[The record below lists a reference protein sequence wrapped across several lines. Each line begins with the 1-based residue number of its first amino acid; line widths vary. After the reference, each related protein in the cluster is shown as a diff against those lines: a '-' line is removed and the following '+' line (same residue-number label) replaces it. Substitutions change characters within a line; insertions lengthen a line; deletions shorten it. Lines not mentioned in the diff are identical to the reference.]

1 MLALNFTIPVIL
13 IENPVLTKIS
23 AFFERHL
30 QPAGGASAPL
40 SHEQKQLAVAALL
53 IEVAM
58 ADHVFNELELIALQQ
73 QLKQTFLLSDAQISE
88 LIDLAKEE
96 SAEATSLHQF
106 TQLVHQQCDDKEK
119 FELLVSMWELA
130 YADNNLDK
138 YEEYIIRK
146 VADLIYV
153 SHSEFIRA
161 KLLARSNKLQTSL

>member
-1 MLALNFTIPVIL
+1 MLN
-13 IENPVLTKIS
+13 KIS

-30 QPAGGASAPL
+30 QPAGGVSAPL
-40 SHEQKQLAVAALL
+40 SHKQKHLAIAALL

-58 ADHVFNELELIALQQ
+58 ADHILNEHEFASLQHLLKQKFLLADTQITELI
-73 QLKQTFLLSDAQISE
+73 E
-88 LIDLAKEE
+88 LAKEE

-106 TQLVHQQCDDKEK
+106 TLLVHQHCDDKEK

-130 YADNNLDK
+130 FADESLDK
-138 YEEYIIRK
+138 YEEYLIRK

-161 KLLARSNKLQTSL
+161 KKIARLKKS